1 VERWELA
8 HHSIPTQHFGTG
20 TTRTQTTGRI
30 GVAIQPYVSHGR
42 SEMDSKPLSDLSENI
57 LCFDGRLDNYAELAQ
72 TLGIEMPDP
81 SDSEIVLAAFSRWG
95 EGCFSRFIGDWAVA
109 LWSRPSETLYL
120 ARDHAGTR
128 TLYFHMD
135 RGVLLWSSALDTFL
149 TAERG
154 VRLSEDY
161 VACYLAGLPIRELTP
176 YDGVV
181 SVLPGHYVQFRDGGA
196 HQYAHWNASSAA
208 SIAYQTDDEY
218 EDHFLSL
225 FQRAV
230 ARRTGPVAPILA
242 QLSGGMDSTSIV
254 CVSDHLRRSVDAEAE
269 ILDTVSFYDD
279 SEDSLNER
287 AYFSVTETKRG
298 KVGEH
303 IDTGFSARTFEPH
316 DPQNGQYF
324 LPGADSHS
332 IVQEREFYDKVWSR
346 GYRSILSGIG
356 GDELLGGIPLPW
368 PELADYLIG
377 GSVRTLLRQSIAWS
391 LVDHSPLI
399 DTLFGTLRYTAR
411 LYKGSELGMHQFP
424 GWLSC
429 NFLKRSQKILLGR
442 TTPFWDQWTEPRR
455 LSNDRTWGA
464 VLETLPHLVPTIV
477 YRPEFRYPF
486 LDRDLVDFLF
496 AIPRHQ
502 ILRPGRRR
510 FLMRRALRNLVP
522 QEILERRRKAFQLRA
537 PLNSLRQAHAQLDRL
552 FSRSRLAD
560 AGFVDPDALRLAAK
574 QVALGAPDGWQA
586 LLRAIAL
593 ELWLQSNHWEKGH
606 HFRING
612 SIGGSQT
619 RLVAIRDQ
627 QAPLASVG
635 KFCLRG
641 AEDQCNTR

>member
-1 VERWELA
+1 M
-8 HHSIPTQHFGTG
+8 
-20 TTRTQTTGRI
+20 RTSGRI
-30 GVAIQPYVSHGR
+30 GVAIQPYVSHDR
-42 SEMDSKPLSDLSENI
+42 SEMDSKPLSDLSENL
-57 LCFDGRLDNYAELAQ
+57 LCFDGRLDNHAELAQ
-72 TLGIEMPDP
+72 TLKFEKPNP
-81 SDSEIVLAAFSRWG
+81 SDSEIVLAAFSRWN
-95 EGCFSRFIGDWAVA
+95 EGCFSQFIGDWAIA
-109 LWSRPSETLYL
+109 LWSQPRETLFL

-128 TLYFHMD
+128 ALYFQMD
-135 RGVLLWSSALDTFL
+135 RDALLWSSALDTFMN
-149 TAERG
+149 AGCG

-176 YDGVV
+176 YEGVV
-181 SVLPGHYVQFRDGGA
+181 SVLPGHYVRFRDGGV
-196 HQYAHWNASSAA
+196 HQSAHWSASGAA
-208 SIAYQTDDEY
+208 SITYQKNEEY

-225 FQRAV
+225 FKRAV
-230 ARRTGPVAPILA
+230 ERRTGPGPPILA

-254 CVSDHLRRSVDAEAE
+254 CVSDHLRGSVDSNVE

-298 KVGEH
+298 RIGEH

-316 DPQNGQYF
+316 DPQNGQYL

-346 GYRSILSGIG
+346 GYRSILSGVG

-368 PELADYLIG
+368 PELAEYLIG
-377 GSVRTLLRQSIAWS
+377 GRFRTLFRQSIAWC
-391 LVDHSPLI
+391 LVDQSPLI
-399 DTLFGTLRYTAR
+399 GALSSALRYATQ
-411 LYKGSELGMHQFP
+411 LYSGGEFDIHQFP
-424 GWLSC
+424 DWLSSDVR
-429 NFLKRSQKILLGR
+429 KRSQQILLGR
-442 TTPFWDQWTEPRR
+442 TIPLRDRWTEPRR
-455 LSNDRTWGA
+455 VNNHRTWWSIM
-464 VLETLPHLVPTIV
+464 ETLPHLVPLIV

-486 LDRDLVDFLF
+486 LDRNLVDFLF

-502 ILRPGRRR
+502 LLRPGRRR

-537 PLNSLRQAHAQLDRL
+537 PLNSLRQAHTQLDRL

-560 AGFVDPDALRLAAK
+560 AGFVDADALRLAAK
-574 QVALGAPDGWQA
+574 QVALGAADGWQA
-586 LLRAIAL
+586 LVRAIAL

-612 SIGGSQT
+612 SIGDSQT
-619 RLVAIRDQ
+619 RLVATRDQ

-635 KFCLRG
+635 KFGLRG